1 MVRLSCV
8 ILANTK
14 SESAFAMTMNC
25 IETLIASIDPLIL
38 FEIILVESAAND
50 NTGKFTYPDS
60 VVMVNTSK
68 SEFNFHRNLN
78 LGYEHCKGEF
88 IAFCNNDLVFHPKW
102 FQHILKVAENM
113 TIKAFSPVDPKE
125 PKLPKELRLHNE
137 YVEGYEI
144 QKHFKGWC
152 FVVRREVFQIIGKF
166 DERFNFYFADSDFI
180 MTIFK
185 YNLRHVA
192 VMEAKVEHIQKN
204 ESISKNK
211 NIDELLKELTI
222 DRSEIPKYVLNENR
236 YWLLTDDKM
245 VEGLI
250 QYHKKWGGAK
260 SLKIKAKLAVVSEK
274 MKLPFL
280 KRVIY
285 WTN

>member
-1 MVRLSCV
+1 
-8 ILANTK
+8 
-14 SESAFAMTMNC
+14 MNC
-25 IETLIASIDPLIL
+25 IQTLIESIDPLIF
-38 FEIILVESAAND
+38 FEIVLVESSSNYD
-50 NTGKFTYPDS
+50 SGVFTYPDS
-60 VVMVNTSK
+60 VTIVRS
-68 SEFNFHRNLN
+68 SEKQFNFHRNLN
-78 LGYEHCKGEF
+78 LGYEHSIGQF

-125 PKLPKELRLHNE
+125 PKLPKEVRLNNK

-144 QKHFKGWC
+144 QKYFKGWC

-180 MTIFK
+180 MTLFK
-185 YNLRHVA
+185 YNLSHVA
-192 VMEAKVEHIQKN
+192 VMEAKVEHIQKKAAN
-204 ESISKNK
+204 SYNK
-211 NIDELLKELTI
+211 NMDELLKGLTI
-222 DRSEIPKYVLNENR
+222 DRSKIPKYVFKENR

-260 SLKIKAKLAVVSEK
+260 ALKIKAILAALSEK
-274 MKLPFL
+274 IKLPFL

-285 WTN
+285 WEN